1 MVSALLS
8 HSASAEDNARHA
20 EITKRGAVVMPFS
33 LEKTQHQFTK
43 TEHGGIQRVV
53 SRDPLNQ
60 EQINLIRQHLEQLS
74 KKFAVGDFSGPESI
88 HGANM
93 PGLAQLK
100 NAKPGTLQII
110 YTAEPDGASL
120 NFNSTD
126 SELIKAVHS
135 WFDAQVHDH
144 GHDALLMH
152 HLHHQ

>member
-1 MVSALLS
+1 
-8 HSASAEDNARHA
+8 
-20 EITKRGAVVMPFS
+20 
-33 LEKTQHQFTK
+33 
-43 TEHGGIQRVV
+43 
-53 SRDPLNQ
+53 
-60 EQINLIRQHLEQLS
+60 LEQLS
-74 KKFAVGDFSGPESI
+74 KKFTHGDFSGPESI

-120 NFNSTD
+120 NFKSTD

-144 GHDALLMH
+144 GHGHGHDALLMH